1 MGMQHKRAPH
11 VAGKDHGRTGREG
24 DRCKVR
30 RMSGTTPGEKEEH
43 FRQDIRFS
51 AVRDGRKESAALEK
65 IPEDTGRI
73 QKDH

>member
-24 DRCKVR
+24 DGREVC
-30 RMSGTTPGEKEEH
+30 RMPGTTPWEKEEH
-43 FRQDIRFS
+43 FRQDIRLS
-51 AVRDGRKESAALEK
+51 AMRDGRKESAALEK